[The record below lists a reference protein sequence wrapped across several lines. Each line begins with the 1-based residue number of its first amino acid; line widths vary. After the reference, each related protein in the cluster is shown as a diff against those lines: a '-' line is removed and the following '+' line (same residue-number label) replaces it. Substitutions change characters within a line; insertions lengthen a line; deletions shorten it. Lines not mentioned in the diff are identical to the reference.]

1 MITVEKREIKE
12 KTRKAKPNK
21 SEFFQRAINAV
32 KYSTSAHF
40 FLIFF
45 SRLYTLL
52 RYKFSLEGNDK
63 GKGEDWHIQ
72 KSLGMET
79 KFPQQELLQSL
90 GKES

>member
-1 MITVEKREIKE
+1 MITVEKSEIKE

-21 SEFFQRAINAV
+21 SDFFQRAINAV

-40 FLIFF
+40 F

-52 RYKFSLEGNDK
+52 RYKFSLEGDDK